1 MDINDMRVVIAVL
14 AFVAF
19 MGIVV
24 WAYSKKRK
32 RDFDEAA
39 MLPFT
44 GKDFGE
50 DRVAGNESGEKR

>member
-19 MGIVV
+19 LGIVV
-24 WAYSKKRK
+24 WTYSKKRK

-44 GKDFGE
+44 GKDFGA
-50 DRVAGNESGEKR
+50 DRVAGKESGEKR

>member
-1 MDINDMRVVIAVL
+1 MDINDLRVVIAVL

-19 MGIVV
+19 MGIVI
-24 WAYSKKRK
+24 WAYSQKRK

-50 DRVAGNESGEKR
+50 DRVVGKESGEKR

>member
-19 MGIVV
+19 MGIVI
-24 WAYSKKRK
+24 WAYSNKRK
-32 RDFDEAA
+32 RDFDAAA

-50 DRVAGNESGEKR
+50 DRVAGKESGEKR

>member
-14 AFVAF
+14 AFIAF
-19 MGIVV
+19 MGIVI

-32 RDFDEAA
+32 GDFDEAA

-50 DRVAGNESGEKR
+50 DRVAGKESGEKR

>member
-19 MGIVV
+19 MGIVI

-32 RDFDEAA
+32 HDFDEAA

-50 DRVAGNESGEKR
+50 DRVAGKESGEKR

>member
-1 MDINDMRVVIAVL
+1 MDINDLRVVIAVL

-19 MGIVV
+19 VGIVI
-24 WAYSKKRK
+24 WAYSQKRK

-44 GKDFGE
+44 GNDFGE
-50 DRVAGNESGEKR
+50 DRVAGKESGEKR